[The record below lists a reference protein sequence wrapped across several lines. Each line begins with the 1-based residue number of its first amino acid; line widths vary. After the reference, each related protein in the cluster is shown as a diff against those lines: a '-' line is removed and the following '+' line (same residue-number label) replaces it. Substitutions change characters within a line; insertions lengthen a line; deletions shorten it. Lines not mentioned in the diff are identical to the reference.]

1 MILILHMELHGRLN
15 EHGGSNN
22 VGFVVGVQVVQEV
35 ASVLL
40 GRVEGLS
47 CTEEV

>member
-1 MILILHMELHGRLN
+1 MILILHMKLHGGLN
-15 EHGGSNN
+15 EHGGSNH
-22 VGFVVGVQVVQEV
+22 VGSVVCVQVVQEV

-47 CTEEV
+47 STEEV